1 MEHLEGRQSVLA
13 ALRARQRKFQVILIS
28 HGAHVEKFQDVLDLA
43 TELGV
48 PVKPVDR
55 RELDAMA
62 HGRTPAG
69 MVALVGAKPRMTVE
83 RLLEMIDSLKSP
95 PLLLLLEGV

>member
-43 TELGV
+43 GELGV
-48 PVKPVDR
+48 PVKTVDR
-55 RELDAMA
+55 KELDAMA
-62 HGRTPAG
+62 HGQTHGG
-69 MVALVGAKPRMTVE
+69 MVALAGAKPRMNVDQ
-83 RLLEMIDSLKSP
+83 LLEQIDT
-95 PLLLLLEGV
+95 

>member
-13 ALRARQRKFQVILIS
+13 ALQARQRKFQVILVS
-28 HGAHVEKFQDVLDLA
+28 HGAHLEKFQDVLDLA
-43 TELGV
+43 SRLGV
-48 PVKPVDR
+48 PVKAVDR

-62 HGRTPAG
+62 HGQTHGG
-69 MVALVGAKPRMTVE
+69 MVALAGAKPRMSAD
-83 RLLEMIDSLKSP
+83 RLLEMVEGLKTP